1 MKYCTC
7 NTVQGEIYNMSRPDY
22 SKTVESYAMYL
33 AITQTNDT
41 FLLFLGGG
49 SRLWLH
55 KKQLQNKLKWS
66 HAVKLYLLTLASI
79 SYWWYQTN
87 SGVLNWARV
96 RVCFISQ
103 EFSFSS
109 VRRWMWYFFFQKLHG
124 LAFGWEDKNSLLQL
138 QSCWDTDLSLIS
150 HERDKESCTS
160 KAEEQLK
167 RPWHWKERCK
177 IIIWWKMS
185 FKLFHSSSYLCV
197 CLKIQH
203 WWFHTVV
210 YVILKG
216 ELHKHQYM

>member
-1 MKYCTC
+1 M
-7 NTVQGEIYNMSRPDY
+7 
-22 SKTVESYAMYL
+22 
-33 AITQTNDT
+33 
-41 FLLFLGGG
+41 
-49 SRLWLH
+49 
-55 KKQLQNKLKWS
+55 
-66 HAVKLYLLTLASI
+66 LTLASI

-160 KAEEQLK
+160 KAGSWGTAKKTLALK
-167 RPWHWKERCK
+167 RKVQNNNLMKDELQAISQLLIFMC
-177 IIIWWKMS
+177 MS
-185 FKLFHSSSYLCV
+185 QNSALMVPHRSLCNI
-197 CLKIQH
+197 KRGI
-203 WWFHTVV
+203 T
-210 YVILKG
+210 
-216 ELHKHQYM
+216 